1 MSRLSTIIFI
11 NMIALLIAMSILAT
25 IFIEERW
32 VIVIVSSSITFGLLA
47 PIIAV
52 RKLYFLA
59 GAIPHSALL
68 ATVLAIPLARSICL
82 GNEFVW
88 SIIVGVALVY
98 SVGYVIHKGVDAD
111 TATSVFVASTASL
124 SVIALYYVLTS
135 FPVETNIWAFI
146 VGDPLLVSW
155 SDVYVALIVAS
166 IAAVSVVLTYREHV
180 VAGIDKDCVRLAGV
194 RVKFYDWL
202 LFTLLGVA
210 TITMLKIIGF
220 VLEHVFILIPAAIAK
235 IGSESATDALL
246 ISIIASITAGLTG
259 LYITVVTGFA
269 PAGVIGLVLF
279 TIYILLLTTK
289 ILRG

>member
-1 MSRLSTIIFI
+1 MARLSTIVFL
-11 NMIALLIAMSILAT
+11 NMIVLLIALSVIAT
-25 IFIEERW
+25 LFIEEKW
-32 VIVIVSSSITFGLLA
+32 VIVIVSSSVTFGLLA

-59 GAIPHSALL
+59 GAVPHSALL
-68 ATVLAIPLARSICL
+68 ATVLAIPLAKYLCL
-82 GNEFVW
+82 GNEFIW
-88 SIIVGVALVY
+88 SIILGVALVY
-98 SVGYVIHKGVDAD
+98 SVGYAIYKGVDAD

-135 FPVETNIWAFI
+135 FPIGTNIWAFI

-155 SDVYVALIVAS
+155 SDVYITLIVAF
-166 IAAVSVVLTYREHV
+166 IVAISVVFTYREHV
-180 VAGIDKDCVRLAGV
+180 IVGIDKDCVRLAGV
-194 RVKFYDWL
+194 KVKFYDWL

-235 IGSESATDALL
+235 IGSESAIDALL
-246 ISIIASITAGLTG
+246 VSLIASLIAGLTG
-259 LYITVVTGFA
+259 LYITVITGFA

-279 TIYILLLTTK
+279 AIYLLLLIIK
-289 ILRG
+289 ISRG